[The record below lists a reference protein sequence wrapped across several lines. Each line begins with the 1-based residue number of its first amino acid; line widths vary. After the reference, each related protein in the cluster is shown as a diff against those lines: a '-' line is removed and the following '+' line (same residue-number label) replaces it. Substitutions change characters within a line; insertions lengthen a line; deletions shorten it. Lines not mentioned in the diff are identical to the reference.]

1 MKSKNTK
8 QKQMV
13 LLHTVLSVLTAALLF
28 YFLEESFAKVFF
40 YGSLV
45 FNIYLR
51 LLGFNFNAFVRP
63 GAEEEEETSKYNIL
77 LSIFSSLRTA
87 LVAGVL
93 AIFILK
99 FKFNLYALAAA
110 FFLFQVIL
118 IGSGLFFNASHNDRN
133 SR

>member
-1 MKSKNTK
+1 MKHKNHNHKTII
-8 QKQMV
+8 
-13 LLHTVLSVLTAALLF
+13 LIHTVLSVLIAALLF
-28 YFLEESFAKVFF
+28 YFLEETFAKAFF

-51 LLGFNFNAFVRP
+51 LLGFNFEAFVKP
-63 GAEEEEETSKYNIL
+63 GDDETTIGKYKIL

-99 FKFNLYALAAA
+99 FKFNLYALTAA

-118 IGSGLFFNASHNDRN
+118 ITSGLYFNRVLPKP
-133 SR
+133 

>member
-1 MKSKNTK
+1 MKSKNHDHKTII
-8 QKQMV
+8 
-13 LLHTVLSVLTAALLF
+13 LIHTVLSVLIAALLF
-28 YFLEESFAKVFF
+28 SFLEESFAKAFF

-51 LLGFNFNAFVRP
+51 LLGFNFEAYIKP
-63 GAEEEEETSKYNIL
+63 GDQESEISKYKIL

-87 LVAGVL
+87 LIGGVL

-110 FFLFQVIL
+110 FILFQVVL
-118 IGSGLFFNASHNDRN
+118 IGSGLFFNAPHNDRN